1 MVWAVILWKSLCAMI
16 AQSGPITSNKYQAFS
31 HSPMVHTHFSDDG
44 PIFLEPMSLWA
55 TYW

>member
-31 HSPMVHTHFSDDG
+31 HSPMVQTHFPDDG

-55 TYW
+55 TY